1 MILKGSSL
9 NYSINNPGIA
19 WCYKPPNGNETF
31 NIILKNKN
39 YIKGLFYLSK
49 NII

>member
-31 NIILKNKN
+31 NIILKKEEL
-39 YIKGLFYLSK
+39 Y
-49 NII
+49 